1 MTTFRPRLTGIVH
14 YVIEGQVLIIR
25 SDSGAS
31 YSLEGTGS
39 SWSLP

>member
-1 MTTFRPRLTGIVH
+1 MTTFRPRLIGIVH
-14 YVIEGQVLIIR
+14 DDIEGQVLIIR
-25 SDSGAS
+25 SDSGAY